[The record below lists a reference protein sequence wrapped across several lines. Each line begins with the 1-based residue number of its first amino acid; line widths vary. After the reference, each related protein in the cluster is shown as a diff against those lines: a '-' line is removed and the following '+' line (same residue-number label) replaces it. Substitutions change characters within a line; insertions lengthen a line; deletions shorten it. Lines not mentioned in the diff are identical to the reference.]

1 MLRAEL
7 TSRLVADHGF
17 VAVAAEADWPDAYRV
32 NSFVRGAGDDA
43 SGEEALRDFRR
54 FPAWMWRN
62 TVVEELVERLRAH
75 NAGSEN
81 ACGFYGLDLYS
92 LHASMEAVV
101 GYLEKTDPEA
111 ARRARERFAC
121 FERFRVEGDGQAY
134 GHAAELGRAEPCED
148 VVVAQLLELRSRAAE
163 LAAGDGQVADE
174 RRFAAEQNARVVVGA
189 EAYYRSMFRGR
200 AASWNLRDRHMADT
214 LDALAEHVAGPV
226 VVWAH
231 NSHVGDAR
239 ASEMSG
245 WGELNLGQLVRERHR
260 GESFI
265 VGFSTYA
272 GTVTAASGWG
282 GAAERKQVRPGLP
295 GSWEERLH
303 ELGDGDAV
311 VFADEPELAQER
323 LQRAIGVIYLPET
336 ERASHYLRV
345 EPGRQFDALVHVD
358 ETSAL
363 EPLERTSEWEAGEL
377 PETFPSAL

>member
-1 MLRAEL
+1 VLRAEL

-189 EAYYRSMFRGR
+189 EAYYRSVDEIRPGRPERGHRRRPDLRTYR
-200 AASWNLRDRHMADT
+200 AKRANGVAPEPDGILVGGVEGQPGERTILLRRGT
-214 LDALAEHVAGPV
+214 PFAEH
-226 VVWAH
+226 H
-231 NSHVGDAR
+231 
-239 ASEMSG
+239 
-245 WGELNLGQLVRERHR
+245 
-260 GESFI
+260 
-265 VGFSTYA
+265 
-272 GTVTAASGWG
+272 
-282 GAAERKQVRPGLP
+282 
-295 GSWEERLH
+295 
-303 ELGDGDAV
+303 
-311 VFADEPELAQER
+311 
-323 LQRAIGVIYLPET
+323 
-336 ERASHYLRV
+336 
-345 EPGRQFDALVHVD
+345 
-358 ETSAL
+358 
-363 EPLERTSEWEAGEL
+363 
-377 PETFPSAL
+377 